1 MGHRAN
7 FVIIR
12 DAAAEAFFDQWAGL
26 GCAFAVA
33 DGVESAEAA
42 ARQSDPTDELLD
54 WAFAEGGYLIDHDEH
69 ALIVF
74 GELDDLSV
82 EFEEF
87 SAEFEGEDE
96 SVAYDE
102 SDEDSADED
111 DAEDEDEGESSAV
124 RFRKLFDEIAP
135 HWHGWL
141 LRWDERGVD
150 AFAEH
155 LQRRGIEDIRT
166 QEPSHPDDPGQYEL
180 QA

>member
-7 FVIIR
+7 FVIVR
-12 DAAAEAFFDQWAGL
+12 DGAAEAFFDQWAGL

-54 WAFAEGGYLIDHDEH
+54 WSFAEGGYLIDHDEH
-69 ALIVF
+69 VLIVF
-74 GELDDLSV
+74 GELDDMSV

-87 SAEFEGEDE
+87 SAEFEGEEE
-96 SVAYDE
+96 SVAFDDDSDAESADE
-102 SDEDSADED
+102 SDADDDED
-111 DAEDEDEGESSAV
+111 ESSAV

-155 LQRRGIEDIRT
+155 LQRRGIDDIRF
-166 QEPSHPDDPGQYEL
+166 QPPSHPDETGQYEL